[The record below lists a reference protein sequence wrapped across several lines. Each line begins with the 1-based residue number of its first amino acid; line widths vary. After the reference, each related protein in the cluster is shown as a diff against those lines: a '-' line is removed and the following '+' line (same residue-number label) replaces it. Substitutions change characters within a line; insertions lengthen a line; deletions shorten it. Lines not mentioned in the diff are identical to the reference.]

1 MHIPD
6 NYLSPTTCG
15 TLIAAMTPIWT
26 VSVLK
31 VKAQIKEKKET
42 VPLLGVAASLAF
54 LIMI

>member
-1 MHIPD
+1 
-6 NYLSPTTCG
+6 
-15 TLIAAMTPIWT
+15 MTPIWT

-42 VPLLGVAASLAF
+42 IPLLGVAASLAF